1 MPSYWN
7 EDFEDLNQ
15 DWEPVILK
23 KSDKTVISAP
33 QPPSA
38 TPIHRKIS
46 VARSNNNY
54 TIHEFAQLIHMKVK
68 DYIKLEKG
76 LVEPNNQQ
84 LSKIRKYLNIRI

>member
-23 KSDKTVISAP
+23 KSDKTVISVS
-33 QPPSA
+33 QPPAA
-38 TPIHRKIS
+38 TPM
-46 VARSNNNY
+46 
-54 TIHEFAQLIHMKVK
+54 HMKVK

>member
-7 EDFEDLNQ
+7 EDLEDLNQ

-23 KSDKTVISAP
+23 KSDKTVVSATE
-33 QPPSA
+33 PPSA
-38 TPIHRKIS
+38 TPMYRKIS
-46 VARSNNNY
+46 LARSNNNY